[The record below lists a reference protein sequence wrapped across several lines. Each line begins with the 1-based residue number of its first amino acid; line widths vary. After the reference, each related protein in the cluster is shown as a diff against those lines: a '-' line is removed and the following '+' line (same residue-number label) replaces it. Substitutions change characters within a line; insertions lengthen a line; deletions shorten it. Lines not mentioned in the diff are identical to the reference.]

1 MNFASKLDRDPA
13 HIKLL
18 IDDGYKQ
25 GIKFLKDIG
34 MI

>member
-18 IDDGYKQ
+18 TDDGYKQ
-25 GIKFLKDIG
+25 GIKFLKEIG